1 MAPSNLNEEMAGKT
15 NILPKLV
22 ARATTAYGR
31 QLKKNFH
38 LNNTLL
44 YLLWFFF
51 YKRNKLLRYP
61 IMALVSR
68 HISTKR
74 ANFIMKVK
82 TKTKGNNGKK
92 IRFKE
97 SFVVLIKEIVM
108 TDHLAPG

>member
-1 MAPSNLNEEMAGKT
+1 MKANYHLFTGRKEKKIPFESYFIVF
-15 NILPKLV
+15 ILVFLL
-22 ARATTAYGR
+22 
-31 QLKKNFH
+31 LKKQ
-38 LNNTLL
+38 
-44 YLLWFFF
+44 
-51 YKRNKLLRYP
+51 LLRYP